1 MKLKTKLS
9 LGLSFLFAVIV
20 AFGILGF
27 FYINRL
33 SNDSDR
39 VLKNNHESL
48 VYANNMLKAL
58 EEIPSKK
65 AAFQLFEYNLERQ
78 EKNIT
83 EPGEKEST
91 EALRKDFT
99 ELKANPADSSN
110 YTQLRKSIQIIND
123 LNQDAIL
130 RKNEIAQ
137 KTAEDARFWLTL
149 IFTILII
156 VSITFI
162 YNFPAVIS
170 EPVTRLAEG
179 IREIAN
185 KNYKQRIYLEQK
197 DEFGDLANSFNSMA
211 EKLDEYESS
220 NLAKIKF
227 EKSRIETIIN
237 QMKDGIIGL
246 DDKKHILFVNAVSE
260 KILGLKES
268 DIIGKYAADIAI
280 QNDLMRTLLQD
291 ETRKELK
298 IYADEKESFF
308 NKDFIN
314 VKANDAVIGQVIVLR
329 NITPYH
335 ELNEA
340 KTNFIATVSHE
351 LKTPIAS
358 IRMSLQL
365 LDNKQ
370 TGNVNTE
377 QQLLLD
383 SIKDDTNRLL
393 KITGELLNMTQVD
406 SGKIQLSVVSSDAK
420 EILEYAVNANKSAA
434 EQKNI
439 QLDVDIAPNL
449 PQVAADNEKTA
460 WVLTNLL
467 SNAIRY
473 SYDNSTVFAS
483 IHATDSKIIF
493 TVKDT
498 GQGIA
503 PEYKSK
509 IFDRYFRVPGTHKE
523 GTGLG
528 LSICKEFIEA
538 QGGQINVESDYG
550 TGSSFMVVLNAF
562 PHTLKGSSA
571 TTS

>member
-9 LGLSFLFAVIV
+9 FGLSFLFAVIV
-20 AFGILGF
+20 SFGTLSF

-33 SNDSDR
+33 SNDAER

-58 EEIPSKK
+58 EEIPANKDAFRIFEDNLKK
-65 AAFQLFEYNLERQ
+65 Q
-78 EKNIT
+78 EANIT
-83 EPGEKEST
+83 EPGEKENT
-91 EALRKDFT
+91 EELRKNFT
-99 ELKANPADSSN
+99 ELTINPADSSN
-110 YTQLRKSIQIIND
+110 YTQLRQSLQIIND
-123 LNQDAIL
+123 LNENAIL
-130 RKNEIAQ
+130 KKNDIVQ
-137 KTAEDARFWLTL
+137 KTVEDARFWLTL
-149 IFTILII
+149 IFTLLII

-162 YNFPAVIS
+162 YNFPAIIS
-170 EPVTRLAEG
+170 NPVTKLSEG
-179 IREIAN
+179 IRQIAN
-185 KNYKQRIYLEQK
+185 KNYNQRVYLEQK
-197 DEFGDLANSFNSMA
+197 DEFGDLANAFNSMA
-211 EKLDEYESS
+211 EKLDEYEHS

-246 DDKKHILFVNAVSE
+246 DDKKNILFVNAVSE

-268 DIIGKYAADIAI
+268 DIIGKYSADIALR
-280 QNDLMRTLLQD
+280 NDLMRTLLQV
-291 ETRKELK
+291 ETKKELK

-308 NKDFIN
+308 STDIIN
-314 VKANDAVIGQVIVLR
+314 VLANNEVIGQVIVLR

-358 IRMSLQL
+358 IMLSLQL
-365 LDNKQ
+365 LENKQ
-370 TGNVNTE
+370 TGPVNTE
-377 QQLLLD
+377 QQLLIG
-383 SIKDDTNRLL
+383 SVKDDANRLL

-406 SGKIQLSVVSSDAK
+406 SGKIQLSIINSDAK
-420 EILEYAVNANKSAA
+420 EILSYAINANKSAA

-439 QLDVDIAPNL
+439 QLNISVPDQLTVVL
-449 PQVAADNEKTA
+449 ADSEKTA

-473 SYDNSTVFAS
+473 SYDNSTVDLS
-483 IHATDSKIIF
+483 ISSANKKIYF

-498 GQGIA
+498 GQGIE
-503 PEYKSK
+503 PQYKDK
-509 IFDRYFRVPGTHKE
+509 IFDRYFRIPGTHKE

-538 QGGQINVESDYG
+538 QGGQIIVESEYG
-550 TGSSFMVVLNAF
+550 TGSTFVVLLNA
-562 PHTLKGSSA
+562 A
-571 TTS
+571 V

>member
-9 LGLSFLFAVIV
+9 LGLSFLFAVIL

-27 FYINRL
+27 FYINKL
-33 SNDSDR
+33 SNDASK

-58 EEIPSKK
+58 EDIPAQKN
-65 AAFQLFEYNLERQ
+65 AFKIFDNNLIKQ
-78 EKNIT
+78 EANIT

-91 EALRKDFT
+91 EDLRKNFT
-99 ELKANPADSSN
+99 ELLSNPKDSSN
-110 YTQLRKSIQIIND
+110 YAQLRQSLQVINA

-130 RKNEIAQ
+130 KKNDIAQ

-170 EPVTRLAEG
+170 GPVIKLSQG

-185 KNYKQRIYLEQK
+185 KNYSQRIYLDQK
-197 DEFGDLANSFNSMA
+197 DEFGELANAFNSMA
-211 EKLDEYESS
+211 EKLDEYEHS

-280 QNDLMRTLLQD
+280 QNDLMRTLLKE
-291 ETRKELK
+291 ETKKELK

-308 NKDFIN
+308 SKDVIN
-314 VKANDAVIGQVIVLR
+314 VTANEAVIGQVIVLR

-351 LKTPIAS
+351 LKTPIAA

-370 TGNVNTE
+370 TGEVNTE

-406 SGKIQLSVVSSDAK
+406 SGKIQLSVVASDAK
-420 EILEYAVNANKSAA
+420 EMLNYAVNANKTAA

-439 QLDVDIAPNL
+439 QLTISVAEQL
-449 PQVAADNEKTA
+449 PQVLADSEKTA
-460 WVLTNLL
+460 WVLINLL

-473 SYDNSTVFAS
+473 SHDNSAIFVS
-483 IHATDSKIIF
+483 IHSKDKKIYF

-503 PEYKSK
+503 PEYKAK

-538 QGGQINVESDYG
+538 QGGQIMVESDYG
-550 TGSSFMVVLNAF
+550 TGSAFMLVLNAA
-562 PHTLKGSSA
+562 S
-571 TTS
+571 

>member
-9 LGLSFLFAVIV
+9 FGLSFLFAVIV
-20 AFGILGF
+20 SFGTLSF

-33 SNDSDR
+33 SNDAER

-58 EEIPSKK
+58 EEIPANKDAFRIFEDNLKK
-65 AAFQLFEYNLERQ
+65 Q
-78 EKNIT
+78 EANIT
-83 EPGEKEST
+83 EPGEKENT
-91 EALRKDFT
+91 EELRKNFT
-99 ELKANPADSSN
+99 ELTINPADSSN
-110 YTQLRKSIQIIND
+110 YTQLRQSLQIIND
-123 LNQDAIL
+123 LNENAIL
-130 RKNEIAQ
+130 KKNDIVQ
-137 KTAEDARFWLTL
+137 KTVEDARFWLTL
-149 IFTILII
+149 IFTLLII

-162 YNFPAVIS
+162 YNFPAIIS
-170 EPVTRLAEG
+170 NPVTKLSEG
-179 IREIAN
+179 IRQIAN
-185 KNYKQRIYLEQK
+185 KNYNQRVYLEQK
-197 DEFGDLANSFNSMA
+197 DEFGDLANAFNSMA
-211 EKLDEYESS
+211 EKLDEYEHS

-246 DDKKHILFVNAVSE
+246 DDKKNILFVNAVSE

-268 DIIGKYAADIAI
+268 DIIGKYSADIALR
-280 QNDLMRTLLQD
+280 NDLMRTLLQV
-291 ETRKELK
+291 ETKKELK

-308 NKDFIN
+308 STDIIN
-314 VKANDAVIGQVIVLR
+314 VLANNEVIGQVIVLR

-358 IRMSLQL
+358 IMLSLQL
-365 LDNKQ
+365 LENKQ
-370 TGNVNTE
+370 TGPVNTE
-377 QQLLLD
+377 QQLLIG
-383 SIKDDTNRLL
+383 SVKDDANRLL

-406 SGKIQLSVVSSDAK
+406 SGKIQLSIINSDAK
-420 EILEYAVNANKSAA
+420 EILSYAINANKSAA

-439 QLDVDIAPNL
+439 QLNISVPDQLTVVL
-449 PQVAADNEKTA
+449 ADSEKTA

-473 SYDNSTVFAS
+473 SYDNSTVDLS
-483 IHATDSKIIF
+483 ISSANKKIYF

-498 GQGIA
+498 GQGIE
-503 PEYKSK
+503 PQYKDK
-509 IFDRYFRVPGTHKE
+509 IFDRYFRIPGTHKE

-538 QGGQINVESDYG
+538 QRGQIIVESEYG
-550 TGSSFMVVLNAF
+550 TGSTFVVLLNA
-562 PHTLKGSSA
+562 A
-571 TTS
+571 V

>member
-9 LGLSFLFAVIV
+9 LGLSFLFLVIV

-33 SNDSDR
+33 SNDADR

-65 AAFQLFEYNLERQ
+65 EAFQLFEYNLEKQ

-91 EALRKDFT
+91 AALRKDFT
-99 ELKANPADSSN
+99 ELKANPSDSSN
-110 YTQLRKSIQIIND
+110 YPQLRQSIQVIND

-130 RKNEIAQ
+130 RKNEVAQ

-170 EPVTRLAEG
+170 TPVTRLAEG

-211 EKLDEYESS
+211 EKLDEYEHS

-268 DIIGKYAADIAI
+268 DLIGKYAADIAI

-314 VKANDAVIGQVIVLR
+314 VKVNDEVIGQVIVLR

-370 TGNVNTE
+370 TGAVNTE

-383 SIKDDTNRLL
+383 GIKDDTNRLL

-406 SGKIQLSVVSSDAK
+406 SGKIQLSIVASDAK
-420 EILEYAVNANKSAA
+420 EILDYAVNANKLAA

-439 QLDVDIAPNL
+439 HLEIDIAPKL

-473 SYDNSTVFAS
+473 SYDNSTVAAS
-483 IHATDSKIIF
+483 IHSTDNKIIF

-503 PEYKSK
+503 PEFKGK
-509 IFDRYFRVPGTHKE
+509 IFDRYFRIPGTHKE

-538 QGGQINVESDYG
+538 QGGYINVESEYG
-550 TGSSFMVVLNAF
+550 SGSSFMVILNAV
-562 PHTLKGSSA
+562 PSS
-571 TTS
+571 TTGG

>member
-9 LGLSFLFAVIV
+9 FGLSFLFAVIV
-20 AFGILGF
+20 SFGILSF

-33 SNDSDR
+33 SNDAER

-58 EEIPSKK
+58 EEIPANKDAFRIFEDNLKK
-65 AAFQLFEYNLERQ
+65 Q
-78 EKNIT
+78 EANIT
-83 EPGEKEST
+83 EPGEKENT
-91 EALRKDFT
+91 EELRKNFT
-99 ELKANPADSSN
+99 ELTINPADSSN
-110 YTQLRKSIQIIND
+110 YPQLRQSLQIIND
-123 LNQDAIL
+123 LNENAML
-130 RKNEIAQ
+130 KKNDIVQ
-137 KTAEDARFWLTL
+137 KTVEDARFWLTL
-149 IFTILII
+149 IFTLLII

-162 YNFPAVIS
+162 YNFPAIIS
-170 EPVTRLAEG
+170 NPVTKLSEG
-179 IREIAN
+179 IRQIAN
-185 KNYKQRIYLEQK
+185 KNYNQRVYLEQK
-197 DEFGDLANSFNSMA
+197 DEFGDLANAFNSMA
-211 EKLDEYESS
+211 EKLDEYEHS

-246 DDKKHILFVNAVSE
+246 DDKKNILFVNAVSE

-268 DIIGKYAADIAI
+268 DIIGKYSADIALR
-280 QNDLMRTLLQD
+280 NDLMRTLLQV
-291 ETRKELK
+291 ETKKELK

-308 NKDFIN
+308 STDIIN
-314 VKANDAVIGQVIVLR
+314 VLANNEVIGQVIVLR

-358 IRMSLQL
+358 IMLSLQL
-365 LDNKQ
+365 LENKQ
-370 TGNVNTE
+370 TGPVNTE
-377 QQLLLD
+377 QQLLIG
-383 SIKDDTNRLL
+383 SVKDDANRLL

-406 SGKIQLSVVSSDAK
+406 SGKIQLSIINSDAK
-420 EILEYAVNANKSAA
+420 EILSYAINANKSAA

-439 QLDVDIAPNL
+439 QLNISVPDQLTVVL
-449 PQVAADNEKTA
+449 ADSEKTA

-473 SYDNSTVFAS
+473 SYDNSTVDLSTSSANK
-483 IHATDSKIIF
+483 KIYF

-498 GQGIA
+498 GQGIE
-503 PEYKSK
+503 PQYKDK
-509 IFDRYFRVPGTHKE
+509 IFDRYFRIPGTHKE

-538 QGGQINVESDYG
+538 QGGQIIVESEYG
-550 TGSSFMVVLNAF
+550 TGSTFVVVLNA
-562 PHTLKGSSA
+562 A
-571 TTS
+571 V

>member
-9 LGLSFLFAVIV
+9 LGLSFLFGVIL

-27 FYINRL
+27 YYINRL
-33 SNDSDR
+33 SNDASR
-39 VLKNNHESL
+39 VLINNHESL

-58 EEIPSKK
+58 EEIPGEKE
-65 AAFQLFEYNLERQ
+65 APFIFEENLIKQ
-78 EKNIT
+78 ESNIT

-91 EALRKDFT
+91 EELRKNFI
-99 ELKANPADSSN
+99 ELMDNPADSTN
-110 YTQLRKSIQIIND
+110 YPQLRQSLQIIND
-123 LNQDAIL
+123 LNQNAIL
-130 RKNEIAQ
+130 KKNEIAQ
-137 KTAEDARFWLTL
+137 KTAEDARFWLTI
-149 IFTILII
+149 IFTLLII
-156 VSITFI
+156 ISITFI
-162 YNFPAVIS
+162 YNFPAIIS
-170 EPVTRLAEG
+170 NPVTRLSAG

-197 DEFGDLANSFNSMA
+197 DEFGDLANAFNSMA
-211 EKLDEYESS
+211 EKLDEYEHS

-246 DDKKHILFVNAVSE
+246 DEKKSILFVNAVSE

-268 DIIGKYAADIAI
+268 DIIGKYAADIAL
-280 QNDLMRTLLQD
+280 QNDLMRNLLQL
-291 ETRKELK
+291 ENKKELK
-298 IYADEKESFF
+298 IFADDKESFF
-308 NKDFIN
+308 NKDVIN
-314 VKANDAVIGQVIVLR
+314 VTTNDAVIGQVIVLR

-358 IRMSLQL
+358 IKLSLQL

-370 TGNVNTE
+370 TGSTNTE

-393 KITGELLNMTQVD
+393 KITGELLDISQVD
-406 SGKIQLSVVSSDAK
+406 SGKIQLNIVVSDAK
-420 EILEYAVNANKSAA
+420 EILTYALNANKSAA

-439 QLDVDIAPNL
+439 QLNIDMPPHL
-449 PQVAADNEKTA
+449 PGVMADNEKTA

-467 SNAIRY
+467 SNAIHY
-473 SYDNSTVFAS
+473 SYDNATVFA
-483 IHATDSKIIF
+483 AIIF
-493 TVKDT
+493 VDKRIKFSVRDT

-503 PEYKSK
+503 PQYKNK
-509 IFDRYFRVPGTHKE
+509 IFDRYFRIPGSHKE

-528 LSICKEFIEA
+528 LAICKEFIEA
-538 QGGQINVESDYG
+538 QGGQILVESDYG
-550 TGSSFMVVLNAF
+550 VGSTFVVELNASE
-562 PHTLKGSSA
+562 TLKGNVI
-571 TTS
+571 

>member
-9 LGLSFLFAVIV
+9 LGLSFLFAVIL

-27 FYINRL
+27 YFINRL
-33 SNDSDR
+33 SNDASM

-48 VYANNMLKAL
+48 VYSNNMMKAL
-58 EEIPSKK
+58 EEIPTKK
-65 AAFQLFEYNLERQ
+65 DAFRLFEDNLKKQ
-78 EKNIT
+78 EGNIT

-91 EALRKDFT
+91 EKLRKNFT
-99 ELKANPADSSN
+99 ELQAVPSDSSN
-110 YTQLRKSIQIIND
+110 YPQLRQSLQLIND
-123 LNQDAIL
+123 LNQDAIF

-137 KTAEDARFWLTL
+137 KTAAEARYWLTI
-149 IFTILII
+149 IFTLLLII
-156 VSITFI
+156 SITFI

-170 EPVTRLAEG
+170 NPVTRLSEG

-185 KNYKQRIYLEQK
+185 KNYKQRIFLEQK
-197 DEFGDLANSFNSMA
+197 DEFGELANAFNSMA
-211 EKLDEYESS
+211 EKLDEYEHS

-246 DDKKHILFVNAVSE
+246 DEKKHILFVNVVSE

-280 QNDLMRTLLQD
+280 QNDLMRTLLKE
-291 ETRKELK
+291 ETKKELK

-308 NKDFIN
+308 NKDVID
-314 VKANDAVIGQVIVLR
+314 VMANAEVIGQVIVLR
-329 NITPYH
+329 NVTPYH

-358 IRMSLQL
+358 IQLSLQL
-365 LDNKQ
+365 LENSQ
-370 TGNVNTE
+370 TGQLNTE
-377 QQLLLD
+377 QQLLLNG
-383 SIKDDTNRLL
+383 IKDDTGRLL
-393 KITGELLNMTQVD
+393 KITGELLNISQVD
-406 SGKIQLSVVSSDAK
+406 SGKIQLTVIASDAK
-420 EILEYAVNANKSAA
+420 EIIKYAINANNTAA

-439 QLDVDIAPNL
+439 QLSITIPEEL
-449 PQVAADNEKTA
+449 PMVLIDSEKTA
-460 WVLTNLL
+460 WVITNLL

-473 SYDNSTVFAS
+473 SHDNSTVFLRVS
-483 IHATDSKIIF
+483 RVDKKIHFS
-493 TVKDT
+493 VKDT

-503 PEYKSK
+503 PQYKDK
-509 IFDRYFRVPGTHKE
+509 IFDRYFRIPGSHKD

-528 LSICKEFIEA
+528 LAICKEFIEA
-538 QGGQINVESDYG
+538 QGGEIIVESDYG
-550 TGSSFMVVLNAF
+550 TGSTFVVVVNAAN
-562 PHTLKGSSA
+562 PVA
-571 TTS
+571 

>member
-20 AFGILGF
+20 SFGILGF

-33 SNDSDR
+33 SYDAER

-58 EEIPSKK
+58 EEIPANKNAFTTFDDNLKK
-65 AAFQLFEYNLERQ
+65 Q
-78 EKNIT
+78 EANIT
-83 EPGEKEST
+83 EPGEKENT
-91 EALRKDFT
+91 QDLRKNFT
-99 ELKANPADSSN
+99 ELTANPSDSSN
-110 YTQLRKSIQIIND
+110 YPQLRQSLQIINN
-123 LNQDAIL
+123 LNQNAIL
-130 RKNEIAQ
+130 KKSDIVQ
-137 KTAEDARFWLTL
+137 KTVEDARFWLTL

-162 YNFPAVIS
+162 YNFPAIIS
-170 EPVTRLAEG
+170 KPVTKLSEG
-179 IREIAN
+179 IRQIAN
-185 KNYKQRIYLEQK
+185 KNYNQRIYLEQK
-197 DEFGDLANSFNSMA
+197 DEFGDLADAFNSMA
-211 EKLDEYESS
+211 EKLDEYEHS

-237 QMKDGIIGL
+237 QMQDGIIGL
-246 DDKKHILFVNAVSE
+246 DDKKNILFVNAVSE

-268 DIIGKYAADIAI
+268 DIIGKYSADIALR
-280 QNDLMRTLLQD
+280 NDLMRTLLQV
-291 ETRKELK
+291 ETKKELK

-308 NKDFIN
+308 STDIIN
-314 VKANDAVIGQVIVLR
+314 VLANNEVIGQVIVLR

-358 IRMSLQL
+358 ILLSLQL
-365 LDNKQ
+365 LENKQ
-370 TGNVNTE
+370 TGEVNTE
-377 QQLLLD
+377 QQLLLA
-383 SIKDDTNRLL
+383 SVKDDTNRLL

-406 SGKIQLSVVSSDAK
+406 SGKIQLSIVNSDAK
-420 EILEYAVNANKSAA
+420 EILSYAVNASKTAA

-439 QLDVDIAPNL
+439 QLDISVPDQL
-449 PQVAADNEKTA
+449 PVVLADSEKTA

-473 SYDNSTVFAS
+473 SHDNSTIFVNIS
-483 IHATDSKIIF
+483 SYDKKIYF

-498 GQGIA
+498 GQGIE
-503 PEYKSK
+503 PQYKDK
-509 IFDRYFRVPGTHKE
+509 IFDRYFRIPGSHKD

-528 LSICKEFIEA
+528 LSIGKEFIEA
-538 QGGQINVESDYG
+538 QGGQIIVESEYG
-550 TGSSFMVVLNAF
+550 TGSTFVVVLNA
-562 PHTLKGSSA
+562 A
-571 TTS
+571 V

>member
-9 LGLSFLFAVIV
+9 LGLSFLFAVIL

-27 FYINRL
+27 FYINKL
-33 SNDSDR
+33 SNDAAR

-48 VYANNMLKAL
+48 VYSNNMLKAL
-58 EEIPSKK
+58 EDIPAKPSAFELFNENLKK
-65 AAFQLFEYNLERQ
+65 Q
-78 EKNIT
+78 EKNLT
-83 EPGEKEST
+83 EPGEREST
-91 EALRKDFT
+91 EDLRKNFV
-99 ELKANPADSSN
+99 ELQANPSDSSN
-110 YTQLRKSIQIIND
+110 YPQLRQSLQLITD
-123 LNQDAIL
+123 LNQNAIL
-130 RKNEIAQ
+130 KKNDIAQ
-137 KTAEDARFWLTL
+137 KTAEDARFWLTI
-149 IFTILII
+149 IFTLLII

-170 EPVTRLAEG
+170 NPVTRLSQG

-197 DEFGDLANSFNSMA
+197 DEFGDLANAFNSMA
-211 EKLDEYESS
+211 EKLDEYEHS
-220 NLAKIKF
+220 NIAKIKF

-246 DDKKHILFVNAVSE
+246 DEKKNILFINAVSE

-268 DIIGKYAADIAI
+268 DLIGKYSADVAV
-280 QNDLMRTLLQD
+280 QNDLMRTLLQL
-291 ETRKELK
+291 ENKEELK

-308 NKDFIN
+308 NKDVIN
-314 VKANDAVIGQVIVLR
+314 VTVSGTVIGQVIVLR

-358 IRMSLQL
+358 IRLSLQL
-365 LDNKQ
+365 LENRQ
-370 TGNVNTE
+370 TGATNPE
-377 QQLLLD
+377 QQQLLA
-383 SIKDDTNRLL
+383 SIKDDTSRLL
-393 KITGELLNMTQVD
+393 NITGELMNISQVD
-406 SGKIQLSVVSSDAK
+406 SGKIQLNITASNAK
-420 EILEYAVNANKSAA
+420 EIMQYSLNANKSSA

-439 QLDVDIAPNL
+439 QLNTSIPEQL
-449 PQVAADNEKTA
+449 PFIMADNEKTA

-473 SYDNSTVFAS
+473 SHDNSTVFAGVHQ
-483 IHATDSKIIF
+483 IDKKMFF
-493 TVKDT
+493 TVKDN

-503 PEYKSK
+503 PQYKDK
-509 IFDRYFRVPGTHKE
+509 IFDRYFRIPGTHKE

-528 LSICKEFIEA
+528 LAICKEFIEA
-538 QGGQINVESDYG
+538 QGGQILLESDYG
-550 TGSSFMVVLNAF
+550 VGSTFTVIMNIAN
-562 PHTLKGSSA
+562 GCN
-571 TTS
+571 

>member
-9 LGLSFLFAVIV
+9 LGLSFLFAVIL

-27 FYINRL
+27 FYINKL
-33 SNDSDR
+33 SNDASR

-48 VYANNMLKAL
+48 VYANNMMKAL
-58 EEIPSKK
+58 EDIPAKK
-65 AAFQLFEYNLERQ
+65 DAFKIFDDNLIKQ
-78 EKNIT
+78 EANIT

-91 EALRKDFT
+91 EDLRKNFT
-99 ELKANPADSSN
+99 ELLSNPKDSSN
-110 YTQLRKSIQIIND
+110 YPQLRQSLQLIND

-130 RKNEIAQ
+130 KKNVVAQ
-137 KTAEDARFWLTL
+137 KTAEDASFWLTL

-170 EPVTRLAEG
+170 NPVTKLSQG

-185 KNYKQRIYLEQK
+185 KNYNQRIYLDQK
-197 DEFGDLANSFNSMA
+197 DEFGDLANAFNSMA
-211 EKLDEYESS
+211 EKLDEYEHS

-246 DDKKHILFVNAVSE
+246 DEKKHILFANAVAE

-280 QNDLMRTLLQD
+280 QNDLMRTLLKEEQK
-291 ETRKELK
+291 KELK

-308 NKDFIN
+308 SKDVIN
-314 VKANDAVIGQVIVLR
+314 VTANEVVIGQVIVLR

-351 LKTPIAS
+351 LKTPIAA

-365 LDNKQ
+365 LYNKQ
-370 TGNVNTE
+370 TGEVNEE

-406 SGKIQLSVVSSDAK
+406 SGKIQLSVVASDAS
-420 EILEYAVNANKSAA
+420 EILHYAINANKTAA

-439 QLDVDIAPNL
+439 QLNISIAEHL
-449 PQVAADNEKTA
+449 PMVLADSEKTA

-473 SYDNSTVFAS
+473 SYDNAAVFTS
-483 IHATDSKIIF
+483 IYTDGKKIFF

-503 PEYKSK
+503 PEYKAK

-538 QGGQINVESDYG
+538 QGGQIMVESEYG
-550 TGSSFMVVLNAF
+550 TGSTFVVVLNA
-562 PHTLKGSSA
+562 A
-571 TTS
+571 R

>member
-9 LGLSFLFAVIV
+9 LGLIFLFAVIV
-20 AFGILGF
+20 VFGSLSF
-27 FYINRL
+27 LYINRL
-33 SNDSDR
+33 STDFSV

-48 VYANNMLKAL
+48 VYCNNMLKAL
-58 EEIPSKK
+58 EEIPTKK
-65 AAFQLFEYNLERQ
+65 QAVAIFDTNLKKQ
-78 EKNIT
+78 QANIT
-83 EPGEKEST
+83 EIGEKEST
-91 EALRKDFT
+91 E
-99 ELKANPADSSN
+99 ELTKNFIELQANFLDSSN
-110 YTQLRKSIQIIND
+110 YPQLRQSLQLINE
-123 LNQDAIL
+123 LNQNAIL

-137 KTAEDARFWLTL
+137 NTAQDARFWLTI

-156 VSITFI
+156 ISLTFI
-162 YNFPAVIS
+162 YNFPAVLSDPITKLS
-170 EPVTRLAEG
+170 EG

-185 KNYKQRIYLEQK
+185 KNYKQRVYVEQH
-197 DEFGDLANSFNSMA
+197 DEFGDLANAFNSMA
-211 EKLDEYESS
+211 EKLDEYEHS

-246 DDKKHILFVNAVSE
+246 DEKKHILFVNAVSE
-260 KILGLKES
+260 KILGLKEK
-268 DIIGKYAADIAI
+268 DIVGKYAADVAL
-280 QNDLMRTLLQD
+280 QNDLMRTLLQQ
-291 ETRKELK
+291 ENQQELK

-308 NKDFIN
+308 NKDVIN
-314 VKANDAVIGQVIVLR
+314 VKANEEIIGQVIVLR

-358 IRMSLQL
+358 IQLSLQL
-365 LDNKQ
+365 LDNHK
-370 TGNVNTE
+370 TGSVNTD
-377 QQLLLD
+377 QQLLLNG
-383 SIKDDTNRLL
+383 IKQDTNRLL

-406 SGKIQLSVVSSDAK
+406 SGKIQLNIVASNAK
-420 EILEYAVNANKSAA
+420 EILNYAITANKAAA
-434 EQKNI
+434 EVKSI
-439 QLDVDIAPNL
+439 QLIISMPEQL
-449 PQVAADNEKTA
+449 PEVMADNEKTS

-473 SYDNSTVFAS
+473 SYENSSIQVS
-483 IHATDSKIIF
+483 IHVKDKKFYYA
-493 TVKDT
+493 VKDT

-503 PEYKSK
+503 PEYKLK
-509 IFDRYFRVPGTHKE
+509 IFDRYYRIPGSHKE

-550 TGSSFMVVLNAF
+550 AGSTFVVVLNA
-562 PHTLKGSSA
+562 A
-571 TTS
+571 V

>member
-9 LGLSFLFAVIV
+9 IGLSFLFAVIL

-27 FYINRL
+27 FYINKL
-33 SNDSDR
+33 SNDASR

-48 VYANNMLKAL
+48 VYANNMMKAL
-58 EEIPSKK
+58 EDIPAKK
-65 AAFQLFEYNLERQ
+65 DAFKIFDDNLIKQ
-78 EKNIT
+78 EANIT

-91 EALRKDFT
+91 EDLRKNFT
-99 ELKANPADSSN
+99 ELLSNPKDSSN
-110 YTQLRKSIQIIND
+110 YPQLRQSLQLIND

-130 RKNEIAQ
+130 KKNVVAQ
-137 KTAEDARFWLTL
+137 KTAEDASFWLTL

-170 EPVTRLAEG
+170 NPVTKLSQG

-185 KNYKQRIYLEQK
+185 KNYNQRIYLDQK
-197 DEFGDLANSFNSMA
+197 DEFGDLANAFNSMA
-211 EKLDEYESS
+211 EKLDEYEHS

-246 DDKKHILFVNAVSE
+246 DDKKHILFANAVAE

-280 QNDLMRTLLQD
+280 QNDLMRTLLKEEQK
-291 ETRKELK
+291 KELK

-308 NKDFIN
+308 SKDVIN
-314 VKANDAVIGQVIVLR
+314 VTANEVVIGQVIVLR

-351 LKTPIAS
+351 LKTPIAA

-370 TGNVNTE
+370 TGEVNTE

-406 SGKIQLSVVSSDAK
+406 SGKIQLSIVASDAK
-420 EILEYAVNANKSAA
+420 EILNYAINANKTAA

-439 QLDVDIAPNL
+439 QLTISVAEQL
-449 PQVAADNEKTA
+449 PQVLADNEKTA
-460 WVLTNLL
+460 WVLINLL

-473 SYDNSTVFAS
+473 SHDNSTIFVS
-483 IHATDSKIIF
+483 IHSKDKKIYF

-503 PEYKSK
+503 PEYKAK
-509 IFDRYFRVPGTHKE
+509 IFDRYFRVPGMHKE

-538 QGGQINVESDYG
+538 QGGEIMVESDYG
-550 TGSSFMVVLNAF
+550 TGSAFMLVLNAA
-562 PHTLKGSSA
+562 S
-571 TTS
+571 

>member
-9 LGLSFLFAVIV
+9 LGLVFLFAVIV
-20 AFGILGF
+20 VFGSLSF
-27 FYINRL
+27 LYINRL
-33 SNDSDR
+33 STDFSV

-48 VYANNMLKAL
+48 VYCNNMLKAL
-58 EEIPSKK
+58 EEIPTKK
-65 AAFQLFEYNLERQ
+65 QAVAIFDTNLKKQ
-78 EKNIT
+78 QANIT
-83 EPGEKEST
+83 EIGEKEST
-91 EALRKDFT
+91 E
-99 ELKANPADSSN
+99 ELTKNFIELQANFSDSSN
-110 YTQLRKSIQIIND
+110 YPQLRQSLQLINE
-123 LNQDAIL
+123 LNQNAIL

-137 KTAEDARFWLTL
+137 NTAQDARFWLTI

-156 VSITFI
+156 ISLTFI
-162 YNFPAVIS
+162 YNFPAVLSDPITKLS
-170 EPVTRLAEG
+170 EG

-185 KNYKQRIYLEQK
+185 KNYKQRVYVEQH
-197 DEFGDLANSFNSMA
+197 DEFGDLANAFNSMA
-211 EKLDEYESS
+211 EKLDEYEHS

-246 DDKKHILFVNAVSE
+246 DEKKHILFVNAVSE
-260 KILGLKES
+260 KILGLKEK
-268 DIIGKYAADIAI
+268 DIVGKYAADVAL
-280 QNDLMRTLLQD
+280 QNDLMRTLLQQ
-291 ETRKELK
+291 ENQQELK

-308 NKDFIN
+308 NKDVIN
-314 VKANDAVIGQVIVLR
+314 VKANEEIIGQVIVLR

-358 IRMSLQL
+358 IQLSLQL
-365 LDNKQ
+365 LDNHK
-370 TGNVNTE
+370 TGSVNTD
-377 QQLLLD
+377 QQLLLNG
-383 SIKDDTNRLL
+383 IKQDTNRLL

-406 SGKIQLSVVSSDAK
+406 SGKIQLNIVASNAK
-420 EILEYAVNANKSAA
+420 EILNYAITANKAAA
-434 EQKNI
+434 EVKSI
-439 QLDVDIAPNL
+439 QLIISMPEQL
-449 PQVAADNEKTA
+449 PEVMADNEKTS

-473 SYDNSTVFAS
+473 SYENSSIQVS
-483 IHATDSKIIF
+483 IHVKDKKFYYA
-493 TVKDT
+493 VKDT

-503 PEYKSK
+503 PEYKLK
-509 IFDRYFRVPGTHKE
+509 IFDRYYRIPGSHKE

-550 TGSSFMVVLNAF
+550 AGSTFVVVLNA
-562 PHTLKGSSA
+562 A
-571 TTS
+571 V

>member
-20 AFGILGF
+20 SFGILGF

-33 SNDSDR
+33 SYDAER

-58 EEIPSKK
+58 EEIPANKNAFTTFDDNLKK
-65 AAFQLFEYNLERQ
+65 Q
-78 EKNIT
+78 EANIT
-83 EPGEKEST
+83 EPGEKENT
-91 EALRKDFT
+91 QDLRKNFT
-99 ELKANPADSSN
+99 ELTANPSDSSN
-110 YTQLRKSIQIIND
+110 YPQLRQSLQIINN
-123 LNQDAIL
+123 LNQNAIL
-130 RKNEIAQ
+130 KKSDIVQ
-137 KTAEDARFWLTL
+137 KTVEDARFWLTL

-162 YNFPAVIS
+162 YNFPAIIS
-170 EPVTRLAEG
+170 KPVTKLSEG
-179 IREIAN
+179 IRQIAN
-185 KNYKQRIYLEQK
+185 KNYNQRIYLEQK
-197 DEFGDLANSFNSMA
+197 DEFGDLADAFNSMA
-211 EKLDEYESS
+211 EKLDEYEHS

-237 QMKDGIIGL
+237 QMQDGIIGL
-246 DDKKHILFVNAVSE
+246 DDKKNILFVNAVSE

-268 DIIGKYAADIAI
+268 DIIGKYSADIALR
-280 QNDLMRTLLQD
+280 NDLMRTLLQV
-291 ETRKELK
+291 ETKKELK
-298 IYADEKESFF
+298 IYADGKESFF
-308 NKDFIN
+308 STDIIN
-314 VKANDAVIGQVIVLR
+314 VLANNEVIGQVIVLR

-358 IRMSLQL
+358 ILLSLQL
-365 LDNKQ
+365 LENKQ
-370 TGNVNTE
+370 TGEVNTE
-377 QQLLLD
+377 QQLLLA
-383 SIKDDTNRLL
+383 SVKDDTNRLL

-406 SGKIQLSVVSSDAK
+406 SGKIQLSIVNSDAK
-420 EILEYAVNANKSAA
+420 EILSYAVNASKTAA

-439 QLDVDIAPNL
+439 QLDISVPDQL
-449 PQVAADNEKTA
+449 PVVLADSEKTA

-473 SYDNSTVFAS
+473 SHDNSTIFVNIS
-483 IHATDSKIIF
+483 SYDKKIYF

-498 GQGIA
+498 GQGIE
-503 PEYKSK
+503 PQYKDK
-509 IFDRYFRVPGTHKE
+509 IFDRYFRIPGSHKD

-528 LSICKEFIEA
+528 LSIGKEFIEA
-538 QGGQINVESDYG
+538 QGGQIIVESEYG
-550 TGSSFMVVLNAF
+550 TGSTFVVVLNA
-562 PHTLKGSSA
+562 A
-571 TTS
+571 V

>member
-9 LGLSFLFAVIV
+9 LGLSFLFAVIL

-27 FYINRL
+27 FYINKL
-33 SNDSDR
+33 SNDASK

-58 EEIPSKK
+58 EDIPANKDAFKIFNDNLKK
-65 AAFQLFEYNLERQ
+65 Q
-78 EKNIT
+78 ETNIT

-91 EALRKDFT
+91 EDLRKNFT
-99 ELKANPADSSN
+99 ELLANPGDPSN
-110 YTQLRKSIQIIND
+110 YPQLRRSLQMIND
-123 LNQDAIL
+123 LNEDAIL
-130 RKNEIAQ
+130 KKNEVAQ

-170 EPVTRLAEG
+170 GPVTKLSEG

-197 DEFGDLANSFNSMA
+197 DEFGELANAFNSMA
-211 EKLDEYESS
+211 EKLDEYEHS

-280 QNDLMRTLLQD
+280 QNDLMRTLLKE
-291 ETRKELK
+291 ETKKELK

-308 NKDFIN
+308 SKDVIN
-314 VKANDAVIGQVIVLR
+314 VTANEAVIGQVIVLR

-351 LKTPIAS
+351 LKTPIAA

-370 TGNVNTE
+370 TGEVNTE

-406 SGKIQLSVVSSDAK
+406 SGKIQLNIVASDAK
-420 EILEYAVNANKSAA
+420 EILNYAVNANKTAA

-439 QLDVDIAPNL
+439 QLTISAAEQL
-449 PQVAADNEKTA
+449 PQVLADSEKTA
-460 WVLTNLL
+460 WVLINLL

-473 SYDNSTVFAS
+473 SHDNSAIFVS
-483 IHATDSKIIF
+483 IYSKDKKIYF

-503 PEYKSK
+503 PEYKAK

-538 QGGQINVESDYG
+538 QGGQIMVESDYG
-550 TGSSFMVVLNAF
+550 TGSAFMLVLNAA
-562 PHTLKGSSA
+562 S
-571 TTS
+571 

>member
-20 AFGILGF
+20 SFGILGF

-33 SNDSDR
+33 SYDAER

-58 EEIPSKK
+58 EEIPANKNAFTTFDDNLKK
-65 AAFQLFEYNLERQ
+65 Q
-78 EKNIT
+78 EANIT
-83 EPGEKEST
+83 EPGEKENT
-91 EALRKDFT
+91 QDLRKNFT
-99 ELKANPADSSN
+99 ELTANPSDSSN
-110 YTQLRKSIQIIND
+110 YPQLRQSLQIINN
-123 LNQDAIL
+123 LNQNAIL
-130 RKNEIAQ
+130 KKSDIVQ
-137 KTAEDARFWLTL
+137 KTVEDARFWLTL

-162 YNFPAVIS
+162 YNFPTIIS
-170 EPVTRLAEG
+170 KPVTKLSEG
-179 IREIAN
+179 IRQIAN
-185 KNYKQRIYLEQK
+185 KNYNQRIYLEQK
-197 DEFGDLANSFNSMA
+197 DEFGDLADAFNSMA
-211 EKLDEYESS
+211 EKLDEYEHS

-237 QMKDGIIGL
+237 QMQDGIIGL
-246 DDKKHILFVNAVSE
+246 DDKKNILFVNAVSE

-268 DIIGKYAADIAI
+268 DIIGKYSADIALR
-280 QNDLMRTLLQD
+280 NDLMRTLLQV
-291 ETRKELK
+291 ETKKELK

-308 NKDFIN
+308 STDIIN
-314 VKANDAVIGQVIVLR
+314 VLANNEVIGQVIVLR

-358 IRMSLQL
+358 ILLSLQL
-365 LDNKQ
+365 LENKQ
-370 TGNVNTE
+370 TGEVNTE
-377 QQLLLD
+377 QQLLLA
-383 SIKDDTNRLL
+383 SVKDDTNRLL

-406 SGKIQLSVVSSDAK
+406 SGKIQLSIVNSDAK
-420 EILEYAVNANKSAA
+420 EILSYAVNASKTAA

-439 QLDVDIAPNL
+439 QLDISVPDQL
-449 PQVAADNEKTA
+449 PVVLADSEKTA

-473 SYDNSTVFAS
+473 SHDNSTIFVNIS
-483 IHATDSKIIF
+483 SYDKKIYF

-498 GQGIA
+498 GQGIE
-503 PEYKSK
+503 PQYKDK
-509 IFDRYFRVPGTHKE
+509 IFDRYFRIPGSHKD

-528 LSICKEFIEA
+528 LSIGKEFIEA
-538 QGGQINVESDYG
+538 QGGQIIVESEYG
-550 TGSSFMVVLNAF
+550 TGSTFVVVLNA
-562 PHTLKGSSA
+562 A
-571 TTS
+571 V

>member
-9 LGLSFLFAVIV
+9 LGLSFLFAVIL

-27 FYINRL
+27 YFINRL
-33 SNDSDR
+33 SNDASM

-48 VYANNMLKAL
+48 VYSNNMMKAL
-58 EEIPSKK
+58 EEIPTKK
-65 AAFQLFEYNLERQ
+65 DAFRLFEDNLKKQ
-78 EKNIT
+78 EGNIT

-91 EALRKDFT
+91 EKLRKNFT
-99 ELKANPADSSN
+99 ELQAVPSDSSN
-110 YTQLRKSIQIIND
+110 YPKLRQSLQLIID
-123 LNQDAIL
+123 LNQDAIF

-137 KTAEDARFWLTL
+137 KTAAEARYWLTI
-149 IFTILII
+149 IFTLLLII
-156 VSITFI
+156 SITFI

-170 EPVTRLAEG
+170 NPVTRLSEG

-185 KNYKQRIYLEQK
+185 KNYKQRIFLEQK
-197 DEFGDLANSFNSMA
+197 DEFGELANAFNSMA
-211 EKLDEYESS
+211 EKLDEYEHS

-246 DDKKHILFVNAVSE
+246 DEKKHILFVNVVSE

-280 QNDLMRTLLQD
+280 QNDLMRTLLKE
-291 ETRKELK
+291 ETKKELK

-308 NKDFIN
+308 NKDVID
-314 VKANDAVIGQVIVLR
+314 VMANAEVIGQVIVLR
-329 NITPYH
+329 NVTPYH

-358 IRMSLQL
+358 IQLSLQL
-365 LDNKQ
+365 LENSQ
-370 TGNVNTE
+370 TGQLNTE
-377 QQLLLD
+377 QQLLLNG
-383 SIKDDTNRLL
+383 IKDDTGRLL
-393 KITGELLNMTQVD
+393 KITGELLNISQVD
-406 SGKIQLSVVSSDAK
+406 SGKIQLTVIASDAK
-420 EILEYAVNANKSAA
+420 EIIKYAINANNTAA

-439 QLDVDIAPNL
+439 QLNITIPEEL
-449 PQVAADNEKTA
+449 PMVLIDSEKTA
-460 WVLTNLL
+460 WVITNLL

-473 SYDNSTVFAS
+473 SHDNSTVFLRVS
-483 IHATDSKIIF
+483 RVDKKIHFS
-493 TVKDT
+493 VKDT

-503 PEYKSK
+503 PQYKDK
-509 IFDRYFRVPGTHKE
+509 IFDRYFRIPGSHKD

-528 LSICKEFIEA
+528 LAICKEFIEA
-538 QGGQINVESDYG
+538 QGGEIIVESDYG
-550 TGSSFMVVLNAF
+550 TGSTFVVVVNAAN
-562 PHTLKGSSA
+562 PVA
-571 TTS
+571 

>member
-9 LGLSFLFAVIV
+9 LGLSFLFAIIL

-27 FYINRL
+27 YYISRL
-33 SNDSDR
+33 SNDASR

-48 VYANNMLKAL
+48 VYSNNMLKAL
-58 EEIPSKK
+58 EKIPGKK
-65 AAFQLFEYNLERQ
+65 DAFKIFNDNLKKQ
-78 EKNIT
+78 EANIT

-91 EALRKDFT
+91 EELRKNFN
-99 ELKANPADSSN
+99 ELLTNPTDASN
-110 YTQLRKSIQIIND
+110 YTELRQSLQLIND
-123 LNQDAIL
+123 LNQNAIL
-130 RKNEIAQ
+130 KKNEVAQ
-137 KTAEDARFWLTL
+137 NTAENARFWLTI
-149 IFTILII
+149 IFTLLII
-156 VSITFI
+156 VSIIFI
-162 YNFPAVIS
+162 YNFPSIIS
-170 EPVTRLAEG
+170 DPVTRLSEG

-197 DEFGDLANSFNSMA
+197 DEFGDLANAFNSMA
-211 EKLDEYESS
+211 EKLDEYEHS

-246 DDKKHILFVNAVSE
+246 DEKNHILFVNVVSE

-268 DIIGKYAADIAI
+268 DIIGKYAADIAV
-280 QNDLMRTLLQD
+280 QNDLMRTLLKED
-291 ETRKELK
+291 VIKELK

-308 NKDFIN
+308 NKDVIN
-314 VKANDAVIGQVIVLR
+314 VMANEVVIGQVIVLR

-358 IRMSLQL
+358 IRLSLQL
-365 LDNKQ
+365 LNNSQ
-370 TGNVNTE
+370 TGIVNAE

-383 SIKDDTNRLL
+383 GIKDDTSRLL
-393 KITGELLNMTQVD
+393 KITGELLNISQVD
-406 SGKIQLSVVSSDAK
+406 SGKIQLNIVESNAN
-420 EILEYAVNANKSAA
+420 EIITYAINANKAAA

-439 QLDVDIAPNL
+439 QLNILIPEAL
-449 PQVAADNEKTA
+449 PMVMADNEKTA

-473 SYDNSTVFAS
+473 SHDNSTVFAGIS
-483 IHATDSKIIF
+483 LLDKKIRF

-503 PEYKSK
+503 PQYKDK
-509 IFDRYFRVPGTHKE
+509 IFDRYFRIPGTHKE

-528 LSICKEFIEA
+528 LAICKEFIEA
-538 QGGQINVESDYG
+538 QGGQIIVESDYG
-550 TGSSFMVVLNAF
+550 VGSTFVVELNA
-562 PHTLKGSSA
+562 TKYK
-571 TTS
+571 

>member
-9 LGLSFLFAVIV
+9 LGLSFLFAVIL

-27 FYINRL
+27 FYINKL
-33 SNDSDR
+33 SNDASK

-58 EEIPSKK
+58 EDIPAQKN
-65 AAFQLFEYNLERQ
+65 AFKIFDNNLIKQ
-78 EKNIT
+78 EANIT

-91 EALRKDFT
+91 EDLRKNFT
-99 ELKANPADSSN
+99 ELLSNPKDSSN
-110 YTQLRKSIQIIND
+110 YAQLRQSLQVINA

-130 RKNEIAQ
+130 KKNDIAQ

-156 VSITFI
+156 VSIIFI

-170 EPVTRLAEG
+170 GPVTKLSQG

-185 KNYKQRIYLEQK
+185 KNYSQRIYLDQK
-197 DEFGDLANSFNSMA
+197 DEFGELANAFNSMA
-211 EKLDEYESS
+211 EKLDEYEHS

-268 DIIGKYAADIAI
+268 DIIGKYAADVAI
-280 QNDLMRTLLQD
+280 QNDLMRTLLKE
-291 ETRKELK
+291 ETKKELK

-308 NKDFIN
+308 SKDVIN
-314 VKANDAVIGQVIVLR
+314 VTANEAVIGQVIVLR

-351 LKTPIAS
+351 LKTPIAA

-370 TGNVNTE
+370 TGEVNTE

-406 SGKIQLSVVSSDAK
+406 SGKIQLSIVASDAK
-420 EILEYAVNANKSAA
+420 KMLNYAVNANKTAA

-439 QLDVDIAPNL
+439 QLTISVAEQL
-449 PQVAADNEKTA
+449 PQVLADSEKTA
-460 WVLTNLL
+460 WVLINLL

-473 SYDNSTVFAS
+473 SHINSAIFVS
-483 IHATDSKIIF
+483 IHSKDKKIYF

-503 PEYKSK
+503 PEYKAK

-538 QGGQINVESDYG
+538 QGGQIIVESDYG
-550 TGSSFMVVLNAF
+550 TGSTFMLVLNA
-562 PHTLKGSSA
+562 A
-571 TTS
+571 T

>member
-9 LGLSFLFAVIV
+9 LGLVFLFTVIV
-20 AFGILGF
+20 AFGSLSF

-33 SNDSDR
+33 SSDFSV

-48 VYANNMLKAL
+48 VYCNNMLKAL
-58 EEIPSKK
+58 EEIPKK
-65 AAFQLFEYNLERQ
+65 RQAIATFNDNLKKQ
-78 EKNIT
+78 QANIT
-83 EPGEKEST
+83 EIGEKEST
-91 EALRKDFT
+91 E
-99 ELKANPADSSN
+99 ELAKNFIELQANPGDSSN
-110 YTQLRKSIQIIND
+110 YPQLRQSLQLINE

-137 KTAEDARFWLTL
+137 NTAQDARFWLTI

-156 VSITFI
+156 ISLTFI
-162 YNFPAVIS
+162 YNFPAVLSDPI
-170 EPVTRLAEG
+170 TRLSEG

-185 KNYKQRIYLEQK
+185 KNYKQRIYVEQK
-197 DEFGDLANSFNSMA
+197 DEFGDLANAFNSMA
-211 EKLDEYESS
+211 EKLDEYEHS

-246 DDKKHILFVNAVSE
+246 DERKHILFVNAVSA
-260 KILGLKES
+260 KILGLKEK
-268 DIIGKYAADIAI
+268 DIIGKYAADVAL
-280 QNDLMRTLLQD
+280 QNDLMRTLLQQ
-291 ETRKELK
+291 ENQQELK

-308 NKDFIN
+308 SKDVIN
-314 VKANDAVIGQVIVLR
+314 VKANEEVIGQVIVLR

-351 LKTPIAS
+351 LKTPISS
-358 IRMSLQL
+358 IQLSLQL
-365 LDNKQ
+365 LYNEK
-370 TGNVNTE
+370 TGTVNTE
-377 QQLLLD
+377 QQLLLNG
-383 SIKDDTNRLL
+383 IKQDTNRLL

-406 SGKIQLSVVSSDAK
+406 SGKIQLSITASNAK
-420 EILEYAVNANKSAA
+420 EILHYAVNANKAAA
-434 EQKNI
+434 EEKKI
-439 QLDVDIAPNL
+439 QLNIIIPEQLSNVM
-449 PQVAADNEKTA
+449 ADNEKTS

-473 SYDNSTVFAS
+473 SHENSTVQVSVALK
-483 IHATDSKIIF
+483 DKKINF
-493 TVKDT
+493 SVKDT

-503 PEYKSK
+503 PEYKDK
-509 IFDRYFRVPGTHKE
+509 IFDRYYRIPGSHKE

-538 QGGQINVESDYG
+538 QGGQIDVESDYG
-550 TGSSFMVVLNAF
+550 AGSTFIVVLNA
-562 PHTLKGSSA
+562 A
-571 TTS
+571 V

>member
-9 LGLSFLFAVIV
+9 LGLSFLFAVIL

-27 FYINRL
+27 FYINKL
-33 SNDSDR
+33 SNDASK

-58 EEIPSKK
+58 EDIPAQKN
-65 AAFQLFEYNLERQ
+65 AFKIFDNNLIKQ
-78 EKNIT
+78 EANIT

-91 EALRKDFT
+91 EDLRKNFT
-99 ELKANPADSSN
+99 ELLSNPKDSSN
-110 YTQLRKSIQIIND
+110 YAQLRQSLQVINA

-130 RKNEIAQ
+130 KKNDIAQ

-170 EPVTRLAEG
+170 GPVIKLSQG

-185 KNYKQRIYLEQK
+185 KNYSQRIYLDQK
-197 DEFGDLANSFNSMA
+197 DEFGELANAFNSMA
-211 EKLDEYESS
+211 EKLDEYEHS

-280 QNDLMRTLLQD
+280 QNDLMRTLLKE

-308 NKDFIN
+308 SKDVIN
-314 VKANDAVIGQVIVLR
+314 VTANEAVIGQVIVLR

-351 LKTPIAS
+351 LKTPIAA

-370 TGNVNTE
+370 TGEVNTE

-406 SGKIQLSVVSSDAK
+406 SGKIQLSIVANDAK
-420 EILEYAVNANKSAA
+420 EMLNYAINANKTAA

-439 QLDVDIAPNL
+439 QLTISVAEQL
-449 PQVAADNEKTA
+449 PQVLADSEKTA
-460 WVLTNLL
+460 WVLINLL

-473 SYDNSTVFAS
+473 SHDNSAIFVS
-483 IHATDSKIIF
+483 IHSKDKKIYF

-503 PEYKSK
+503 PEYKAK

-538 QGGQINVESDYG
+538 QGGQIMVESDYG
-550 TGSSFMVVLNAF
+550 TGSAFMLVLNAA
-562 PHTLKGSSA
+562 S
-571 TTS
+571 

>member
-20 AFGILGF
+20 SFGILGF

-33 SNDSDR
+33 SYDAER

-58 EEIPSKK
+58 EEIPANKNAFTTFDDNLKK
-65 AAFQLFEYNLERQ
+65 Q
-78 EKNIT
+78 EANIT
-83 EPGEKEST
+83 EPGEKENT
-91 EALRKDFT
+91 QDLRKNFT
-99 ELKANPADSSN
+99 ELTANPSDSSN
-110 YTQLRKSIQIIND
+110 YPQLRQSLQIINN
-123 LNQDAIL
+123 LNQNAIL
-130 RKNEIAQ
+130 KKSDIVQ
-137 KTAEDARFWLTL
+137 KTVEDARFWLTL

-162 YNFPAVIS
+162 YNFPTIIS
-170 EPVTRLAEG
+170 KPVTKLSEG
-179 IREIAN
+179 IRQIAN
-185 KNYKQRIYLEQK
+185 KNYNQRIYLEQK
-197 DEFGDLANSFNSMA
+197 DEFGDLADAFNSMA
-211 EKLDEYESS
+211 EKLDEYEHS

-237 QMKDGIIGL
+237 QMQDGIIGL
-246 DDKKHILFVNAVSE
+246 DDKKNILFVNAVSE

-268 DIIGKYAADIAI
+268 DIIGKYSADIALR
-280 QNDLMRTLLQD
+280 NDLMRTLLQV
-291 ETRKELK
+291 ETKKELK
-298 IYADEKESFF
+298 IYADGKESFF
-308 NKDFIN
+308 STDIIN
-314 VKANDAVIGQVIVLR
+314 VLANNEVIGQVIVLR

-358 IRMSLQL
+358 ILLSLQL
-365 LDNKQ
+365 LENKQ
-370 TGNVNTE
+370 TGEVNTE
-377 QQLLLD
+377 QQLLLA
-383 SIKDDTNRLL
+383 SVKDDTNRLL

-406 SGKIQLSVVSSDAK
+406 SGKIQLSIVNSDAK
-420 EILEYAVNANKSAA
+420 EILSYAVNASKTAA

-439 QLDVDIAPNL
+439 QLDISVPDQL
-449 PQVAADNEKTA
+449 PVVLADSEKTA

-473 SYDNSTVFAS
+473 SHDNSTIFVNIS
-483 IHATDSKIIF
+483 SYDKKIYF

-498 GQGIA
+498 GQGIE
-503 PEYKSK
+503 PQYKDK
-509 IFDRYFRVPGTHKE
+509 IFDRYFRIPGSHKD

-528 LSICKEFIEA
+528 LSIGKEFIEA
-538 QGGQINVESDYG
+538 QGGQIIVESEYG
-550 TGSSFMVVLNAF
+550 TGSTFVVVLNA
-562 PHTLKGSSA
+562 A
-571 TTS
+571 V

>member
-9 LGLSFLFAVIV
+9 LGLSFLFAVIL

-33 SNDSDR
+33 SNDAAQ

-48 VYANNMLKAL
+48 VYSNNMLKAL
-58 EEIPSKK
+58 EEIPGKK
-65 AAFQLFEYNLERQ
+65 DAFQLFNDNLQKQ
-78 EKNIT
+78 ETNIT

-91 EALRKDFT
+91 DELRKNFT
-99 ELKANPADSSN
+99 QLMANPKDSSN
-110 YTQLRKSIQIIND
+110 YPQLRQSLQVIND
-123 LNQDAIL
+123 LNQNAIL
-130 RKNEIAQ
+130 KKNAVAQ
-137 KTAEDARFWLTL
+137 KTAEDARFWLTI

-156 VSITFI
+156 LSITFI
-162 YNFPAVIS
+162 YNFPAIIS
-170 EPVTRLAEG
+170 DPVTKLSQG

-185 KNYKQRIYLEQK
+185 KNYNQRIYLEQK
-197 DEFGDLANSFNSMA
+197 DEFGDLANAFNSMA
-211 EKLDEYESS
+211 EKLDEYEHS

-237 QMKDGIIGL
+237 QMKDGIIGM
-246 DDKKHILFVNAVSE
+246 DERKHILFANAVAE
-260 KILGLKES
+260 KILGVKES
-268 DIIGKYAADIAI
+268 DIAGKYAADIAI
-280 QNDLMRTLLQD
+280 QNDLMRTLLKE
-291 ETRKELK
+291 ETKKELK

-308 NKDFIN
+308 SKDVIN
-314 VKANDAVIGQVIVLR
+314 VTVNDTVIGQVIVLR

-351 LKTPIAS
+351 LKTPIAA

-365 LDNKQ
+365 LDNRQ
-370 TGNVNTE
+370 TGEVNNE

-406 SGKIQLSVVSSDAK
+406 SGKIQLSVIASDAG
-420 EILEYAVNANKSAA
+420 EILQYAINANKTAA

-439 QLDVDIAPNL
+439 QLTVSIEGQL
-449 PQVAADNEKTA
+449 PPVLADSEKTA

-473 SYDNSTVFAS
+473 SHDNAVVYAS
-483 IHATDSKIIF
+483 IHSKDNKILF
-493 TVKDT
+493 TVKDN

-538 QGGQINVESDYG
+538 QGGQILVESDYG
-550 TGSSFMVVLNAF
+550 AGSSFVVVLN
-562 PHTLKGSSA
+562 TLC
-571 TTS
+571 

>member
-9 LGLSFLFAVIV
+9 LGLSFLFAVIL

-27 FYINRL
+27 FYINKL
-33 SNDSDR
+33 SNDASK

-58 EEIPSKK
+58 EDIPAQKN
-65 AAFQLFEYNLERQ
+65 AFKIFDNNLIKQ
-78 EKNIT
+78 EANIT

-91 EALRKDFT
+91 EDLRKNFT
-99 ELKANPADSSN
+99 ELLSNPKDSSN
-110 YTQLRKSIQIIND
+110 YAQLRQSLQVINA

-130 RKNEIAQ
+130 KKNDIAQ

-170 EPVTRLAEG
+170 GPVIKLSQG

-185 KNYKQRIYLEQK
+185 KNYSQRIYLDQK
-197 DEFGDLANSFNSMA
+197 DEFGELANAFNSMA
-211 EKLDEYESS
+211 EKLDEYEHS

-280 QNDLMRTLLQD
+280 QNDLMRTLLKE
-291 ETRKELK
+291 ETKKELK

-308 NKDFIN
+308 SKDVIN
-314 VKANDAVIGQVIVLR
+314 VTANEAVIGQVIVLR

-351 LKTPIAS
+351 LKTPIAA

-370 TGNVNTE
+370 TGEVNTE

-406 SGKIQLSVVSSDAK
+406 SGKIQLSIVANDAK
-420 EILEYAVNANKSAA
+420 EMLNYAINANKTAA

-439 QLDVDIAPNL
+439 QLTISVAEQL
-449 PQVAADNEKTA
+449 PQVLADSEKTA
-460 WVLTNLL
+460 WVLINLL

-473 SYDNSTVFAS
+473 SHDNSAIFVS
-483 IHATDSKIIF
+483 IHSKDKKIYF

-503 PEYKSK
+503 PEYKAK

-538 QGGQINVESDYG
+538 QGGQIMVESDYG
-550 TGSSFMVVLNAF
+550 TGSAFMLVLNAA
-562 PHTLKGSSA
+562 S
-571 TTS
+571 

>member
-9 LGLSFLFAVIV
+9 LGLSFLFAVIL

-27 FYINRL
+27 YFINRL
-33 SNDSDR
+33 SNDASM

-48 VYANNMLKAL
+48 VYSNNMMKAL
-58 EEIPSKK
+58 EEIPTKK
-65 AAFQLFEYNLERQ
+65 DAFRLFEDNLKKQ
-78 EKNIT
+78 EGNIT

-91 EALRKDFT
+91 EKLRKNFT
-99 ELKANPADSSN
+99 KLKAVPSDSSN
-110 YTQLRKSIQIIND
+110 YPQLRQSLQLIND
-123 LNQDAIL
+123 LNQDAIF

-137 KTAEDARFWLTL
+137 KTAAEARFWLTI
-149 IFTILII
+149 IFTLLLII
-156 VSITFI
+156 SITFI

-170 EPVTRLAEG
+170 NPVTRLSEG

-185 KNYKQRIYLEQK
+185 KNYKQRIFLEQK
-197 DEFGDLANSFNSMA
+197 DEFGELANAFNSMA
-211 EKLDEYESS
+211 EKLDEYEHS

-246 DDKKHILFVNAVSE
+246 DEKKHILFVNVVSE

-280 QNDLMRTLLQD
+280 QNDLMRTLLKE
-291 ETRKELK
+291 ETKKELK

-308 NKDFIN
+308 NKDVID
-314 VKANDAVIGQVIVLR
+314 VMANAEVIGQVIVLR
-329 NITPYH
+329 NVTPYH

-358 IRMSLQL
+358 IQLSLQL
-365 LDNKQ
+365 LENSQ
-370 TGNVNTE
+370 TGQLNTE
-377 QQLLLD
+377 QQLLLNG
-383 SIKDDTNRLL
+383 IKDDTGRLL
-393 KITGELLNMTQVD
+393 KITGELLNISQVD
-406 SGKIQLSVVSSDAK
+406 SGKIQLTVIASDAK
-420 EILEYAVNANKSAA
+420 EIIKYAINANNTAA

-439 QLDVDIAPNL
+439 QLNITIPEEL
-449 PQVAADNEKTA
+449 PMVLIDSEKTA

-473 SYDNSTVFAS
+473 SHDNSTVFLTVS
-483 IHATDSKIIF
+483 RVDKKIHFS
-493 TVKDT
+493 VKDT

-503 PEYKSK
+503 PQYKDK
-509 IFDRYFRVPGTHKE
+509 IFDRYFRIPGSHKD

-528 LSICKEFIEA
+528 LAICKEFIEA
-538 QGGQINVESDYG
+538 QGGEIIVESDYG
-550 TGSSFMVVLNAF
+550 TGSTFVVVVNAAN
-562 PHTLKGSSA
+562 PVA
-571 TTS
+571 

>member
-9 LGLSFLFAVIV
+9 LGLSFLFAVIL

-27 FYINRL
+27 FYINKL
-33 SNDSDR
+33 SNDASK

-58 EEIPSKK
+58 EDIPAQKN
-65 AAFQLFEYNLERQ
+65 AFKIFDNNLIKQ
-78 EKNIT
+78 EANIT

-91 EALRKDFT
+91 EDLRKNFT
-99 ELKANPADSSN
+99 ELLSNPKDSSN
-110 YTQLRKSIQIIND
+110 YAQLRQSLQVINA

-130 RKNEIAQ
+130 KKNDIAQ

-170 EPVTRLAEG
+170 GPVTKLSQG

-185 KNYKQRIYLEQK
+185 KNYSQRIYLDQK
-197 DEFGDLANSFNSMA
+197 DEFGELANAFNSMA
-211 EKLDEYESS
+211 EKLDEYEHS

-280 QNDLMRTLLQD
+280 QNDLMRTLLKE
-291 ETRKELK
+291 ETKKELK

-308 NKDFIN
+308 SKDVIN
-314 VKANDAVIGQVIVLR
+314 VTANEAVIGQVIVLR

-351 LKTPIAS
+351 LKTPIAA

-370 TGNVNTE
+370 TGEVNTE

-406 SGKIQLSVVSSDAK
+406 SGKIQLSIVANDAK
-420 EILEYAVNANKSAA
+420 EMLNYAINANKTAA

-439 QLDVDIAPNL
+439 QLTISVAEQL
-449 PQVAADNEKTA
+449 PQVLADSEKTA
-460 WVLTNLL
+460 WVLINLL

-473 SYDNSTVFAS
+473 SHDNSAIFVS
-483 IHATDSKIIF
+483 IHSKDKKIYF

-503 PEYKSK
+503 PEYKAK

-538 QGGQINVESDYG
+538 QGGQIMVESDYG
-550 TGSSFMVVLNAF
+550 TGSAFMLVLNAA
-562 PHTLKGSSA
+562 S
-571 TTS
+571 

>member
-9 LGLSFLFAVIV
+9 LGLSFLFLVIL
-20 AFGILGF
+20 AFGSLGY
-27 FYINRL
+27 FYIDKL
-33 SNDSDR
+33 SSDAAK
-39 VLKNNHESL
+39 VLMNNHESL
-48 VYANNMLKAL
+48 VYCNEMLKAL
-58 EEIPSKK
+58 EDVPGDKK
-65 AAFQLFEYNLERQ
+65 ALQIFDDNLKKQ
-78 EKNIT
+78 EANIT
-83 EPGEKEST
+83 EPGEEEST
-91 EALRKDFT
+91 RQLRKDFT
-99 ELKANPADSSN
+99 ELIANPADPSN
-110 YTQLRKSIQIIND
+110 YPQLRQSLQRIND
-123 LNQDAIL
+123 LNQNAIL
-130 RKNEIAQ
+130 RKNVIAQ
-137 KTAEDARFWLTL
+137 KTGAEARFWLTI
-149 IFTILII
+149 IFTLLII

-170 EPVTRLAEG
+170 GPITKLSKG

-197 DEFGDLANSFNSMA
+197 DEFGDLAAAFNSMA
-211 EKLDEYESS
+211 EKLDEYEHS
-220 NLAKIKF
+220 NLAEIKF

-246 DDKKHILFVNAVSE
+246 DDKNRILFVNAVSE

-268 DIIGKYAADIAI
+268 EIAGKYAPDVAL
-280 QNDLMRTLLQD
+280 QNDLMRTLLQA

-308 NKDFIN
+308 NKDVIN
-314 VKANDAVIGQVIVLR
+314 VIANKEVIGKVIVLR

-358 IRMSLQL
+358 IRLSLAL

-370 TGNVNTE
+370 TGEVNEE
-377 QQLLLD
+377 QQMLLNG
-383 SIKDDTNRLL
+383 IKDDTNRLL

-406 SGKIQLSVVSSDAK
+406 SGKIQLSIVVADAK
-420 EILEYAVNANKSAA
+420 EILGYAVNANKAAA

-439 QLDVDIAPNL
+439 QLDISTPGQL
-449 PQVAADNEKTA
+449 PSVMADSEKTA

-473 SYDNSTVFAS
+473 SYDNATVFIS
-483 IHATDSKIIF
+483 ISVNGKKVHFA
-493 TVKDT
+493 VRDT

-503 PEYKSK
+503 PQYKGK
-509 IFDRYFRVPGTHKE
+509 IFDRYFRIPGSHKE

-528 LSICKEFIEA
+528 LAISKEFIEA
-538 QGGQINVESDYG
+538 QGGEIVVESDYG
-550 TGSSFMVVLNAF
+550 AGSTFKVILNA
-562 PHTLKGSSA
+562 A
-571 TTS
+571 V

>member
-9 LGLSFLFAVIV
+9 LGLSFLFAVIL

-27 FYINRL
+27 FYINKL
-33 SNDSDR
+33 SNDASR

-48 VYANNMLKAL
+48 VYANNMMKAL
-58 EEIPSKK
+58 EDIPAKK
-65 AAFQLFEYNLERQ
+65 DAFKIFDDNLIKQ
-78 EKNIT
+78 EANIT

-91 EALRKDFT
+91 EDLRKNFT
-99 ELKANPADSSN
+99 ELLSNPKDSSN
-110 YTQLRKSIQIIND
+110 YPQLRQSLQLIND

-130 RKNEIAQ
+130 KKNVVAQ
-137 KTAEDARFWLTL
+137 KTAEDASFWLTL

-170 EPVTRLAEG
+170 NPVTKLSQG

-185 KNYKQRIYLEQK
+185 KNYNQRIYLDQK
-197 DEFGDLANSFNSMA
+197 DEFGDLANAFNSMA
-211 EKLDEYESS
+211 EKLDEYEHS

-246 DDKKHILFVNAVSE
+246 DDKKHILFANAVAE

-280 QNDLMRTLLQD
+280 QNDLMRTLLKEEQK
-291 ETRKELK
+291 KELK

-308 NKDFIN
+308 SKDVIN
-314 VKANDAVIGQVIVLR
+314 VTANEVVIGQVIVLR

-351 LKTPIAS
+351 LKTPIAA

-365 LDNKQ
+365 LYNKQ
-370 TGNVNTE
+370 TGEVNEE

-406 SGKIQLSVVSSDAK
+406 SGKIQLSVVASDAS
-420 EILEYAVNANKSAA
+420 EILHYAINANKTAA

-439 QLDVDIAPNL
+439 QLNISIAEHL
-449 PQVAADNEKTA
+449 PMVLADSEKTA

-473 SYDNSTVFAS
+473 SYDNAAVFTS
-483 IHATDSKIIF
+483 IYTDGNKIFF

-503 PEYKSK
+503 PEYKAK

-538 QGGQINVESDYG
+538 QGGQIMVESEYG
-550 TGSSFMVVLNAF
+550 TGSTFVVVLNA
-562 PHTLKGSSA
+562 A
-571 TTS
+571 R